1 MRCAIGEFRALVGHH
16 SSSWAALLRTLVRNV
31 RRRHTLESLLLKI
44 NLSNYP
50 CIYVSVCLSIC
61 LSLYPTSSKQA
72 SKRNKQAINLI
83 IHPSIHPSIHLSL
96 HPSIHPSIR
105 PCIHRSIDPSIHP
118 SIPSPPLPSHPI
130 PSHPSKDFF
139 RRGGTSGAEAA
150 GGISSCAAS
159 RPVRR
164 VAALM
169 GFVEAAR
176 EEPREP

>member
-1 MRCAIGEFRALVGHH
+1 MRCAIGEFRALVGYH

-83 IHPSIHPSIHLSL
+83 IHPSIHPSIHESV
-96 HPSIHPSIR
+96 PA
-105 PCIHRSIDPSIHP
+105 SIDPSIHP
-118 SIPSPPLPSHPI
+118 SIHPIPSPPLPSPPLPSHPI
-130 PSHPSKDFF
+130 PSHPIPSKDFF